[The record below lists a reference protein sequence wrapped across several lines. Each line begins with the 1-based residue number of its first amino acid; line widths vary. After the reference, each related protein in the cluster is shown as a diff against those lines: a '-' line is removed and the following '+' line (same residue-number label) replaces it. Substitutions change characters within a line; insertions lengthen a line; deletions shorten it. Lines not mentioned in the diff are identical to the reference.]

1 MTFLNTKC
9 LQRAEM
15 IWNIKGETQVALK
28 VTGYIDFVSHI
39 DFGMT
44 IWILTNFASDI
55 KQI

>member
-1 MTFLNTKC
+1 
-9 LQRAEM
+9 M